1 MIIIDSIEVIPMSKD
16 SKFEAVDN
24 DFEVYGITTEFS
36 KWFEG
41 VSNGGTD
48 ATDFGYD
55 HVNGECLAFARKQ
68 QAFMTAPTAIFAGQL
83 YQARTIKTE
92 SLDGSIQG
100 PLYQVFKKYESDTT
114 KGKTVEGEYLNE
126 KTLMIEKGLGY
137 PTKPIFMIRYG
148 VIV

>member
-1 MIIIDSIEVIPMSKD
+1 MSKD

-36 KWFEG
+36 KWFEV
-41 VSNGGTD
+41 VSNNE
-48 ATDFGYD
+48 FGHD
-55 HVNGECLAFARKQ
+55 HINAECLSFARKQ
-68 QAFMTAPTAIFAGQL
+68 QAFMTAPTAVFAGQL
-83 YQARTIKTE
+83 YQARTIQTE